1 MTKWIIL
8 IVIVL
13 EIAFF
18 GWLFLHE
25 APPHCSCPTDPVHCA
40 QPVKPPVKS
49 APSLKARR
57 PDCRWV
63 PATAYQFNEDLV
75 LSHAQSDYHL
85 NPKQL
90 RLLKYCVEHHR

>member
-18 GWLFLHE
+18 GWLFLHD
-25 APPHCSCPTDPVHCA
+25 APPHCHCPSDPVHCA
-40 QPVKPPVKS
+40 QVVKPKPIVKPRPVN
-49 APSLKARR
+49 
-57 PDCRWV
+57 CRWV
-63 PATAYQFNEDLV
+63 PAAAYQWDESTV

-85 NPKQL
+85 NPRQL
-90 RLLKYCVEHHR
+90 RLLKYCVEHHHV